1 MKPANRPKLFSRGEW
16 PEAQRVAALLRQ
28 ETVGGALLLVAT
40 LAALIWTNSPWQDGY
55 FDLAQSHLDIPA
67 LGIHLSVAHW
77 AADGLLAVF
86 FFVVGL
92 ELKHEFVHGDLRDP
106 AKATVPI
113 VAAACG
119 VATPALFYLLVQWLG
134 GGDSRGWAVPT
145 ATDIAFALAVL
156 AVIGT
161 HLPSALRSFLLTLAV
176 VDDLIAITII
186 AFFFSSDLDLPMLGL
201 ALVPMAAFA
210 LVARSM
216 VEPPRGTSG
225 VTKRG
230 RALWALVPLGV
241 AAWVLVLNSGV
252 HATIAGVVL
261 GLLIPASRPPGGH
274 SLGERLE
281 HRIRPL
287 SAGFCVPVFAFF
299 AAGVSFVGG
308 DLVAALTDPITIGVI
323 VGLVAGKVVG
333 IFASTYLLAR
343 FTRAELDDDLAW
355 SDLFGLSLLAGV
367 GFTVSLLIGELAF
380 GAGSVADEHVKIGVL
395 AGSLTAALLATAVLR
410 SRNKVYARI
419 HLEETRD
426 DDLDGIPD
434 IYQRGVA
441 PTGEANNRAD
451 RTLG

>member
-1 MKPANRPKLFSRGEW
+1 MSSANRPRLFSRGEW
-16 PEAQRVAALLRQ
+16 PEAERVAALLRQ
-28 ETVGGALLLVAT
+28 ETVGGALLLFAT
-40 LAALIWTNSPWQDGY
+40 VLALLWSNSPWRDGY
-55 FDLAQSHLDIPA
+55 TALADHHLDIAP

-106 AKATVPI
+106 AKATVPV

-119 VATPALFYLLVQWLG
+119 VAVPAIVFTVAQLLLD
-134 GGDSRGWAVPT
+134 GDLRGWAVPT

-186 AFFFSSDLDLPMLGL
+186 AVFFSSDLDLPMLAL
-201 ALVPMAAFA
+201 AVLPVAAFGW
-210 LVARSM
+210 VSRTRSH
-216 VEPPRGTSG
+216 PWW
-225 VTKRG
+225 
-230 RALWALVPLGV
+230 LLLPLGV
-241 AAWVLVLNSGV
+241 ATWVLVLNSGV

-261 GLLIPASRPPGGH
+261 GLVVPATRAPGGH

-308 DLVAALTDPITIGVI
+308 DLAKAFTDPITIGV
-323 VGLVAGKVVG
+323 VAGLVLGKLVG
-333 IFASTYLLAR
+333 IFGSTFLMAR
-343 FTRAELDDDLAW
+343 FTRAELDDDIAW

-380 GAGSVADEHVKIGVL
+380 GAGSIADEHVKIGVL
-395 AGSLTAALLATAVLR
+395 IGSLIAALLATIVLR

-419 HLEETRD
+419 HDDETRD

-434 IYQRGVA
+434 VYQRGPGRGGA
-441 PTGEANNRAD
+441 ATTDGN

>member
-1 MKPANRPKLFSRGEW
+1 MSSANRPRLFSRGEW
-16 PEAQRVAALLRQ
+16 PEAERVAALLRQ
-28 ETVGGALLLVAT
+28 ETVGGALLLFAT
-40 LAALIWTNSPWQDGY
+40 VLALLWSNSPWRDGY
-55 FDLAQSHLDIPA
+55 TALADHHLDIAP

-106 AKATVPI
+106 AKATVPV

-119 VATPALFYLLVQWLG
+119 VAVPAIVFTVAQLLLD
-134 GGDSRGWAVPT
+134 GDLRGWAVPT

-186 AFFFSSDLDLPMLGL
+186 AVFFSSDLDLPMLAL
-201 ALVPMAAFA
+201 AVLPVAAFGW
-210 LVARSM
+210 VSRTRSH
-216 VEPPRGTSG
+216 PWW
-225 VTKRG
+225 
-230 RALWALVPLGV
+230 LLLPLGV
-241 AAWVLVLNSGV
+241 ATWVLVLNSGV

-261 GLLIPASRPPGGH
+261 GLVVPASRAPGGH

-308 DLVAALTDPITIGVI
+308 DLAKAFTDPITIGV
-323 VGLVAGKVVG
+323 VAGLVLGKLVG
-333 IFASTYLLAR
+333 IFGSTFLMAR
-343 FTRAELDDDLAW
+343 FTRAELDDDIAW

-380 GAGSVADEHVKIGVL
+380 GAGSIADEHVKIGVL
-395 AGSLTAALLATAVLR
+395 IGSLIAALLATIVLR

-419 HLEETRD
+419 HDDETRD

-434 IYQRGVA
+434 VYQRGPGRGGA
-441 PTGEANNRAD
+441 ATTDGN

>member
-1 MKPANRPKLFSRGEW
+1 MSSANRPRLFSRGEW
-16 PEAQRVAALLRQ
+16 PEAERVAALLRQ
-28 ETVGGALLLVAT
+28 ETVGGALLLFAT
-40 LAALIWTNSPWQDGY
+40 VLALLWSNSPWRDGY
-55 FDLAQSHLDIPA
+55 TALADHHLDIAP

-106 AKATVPI
+106 AKATVPV

-119 VATPALFYLLVQWLG
+119 VAVPAIVFTVAQLLLD
-134 GGDSRGWAVPT
+134 GDLRGWAVPT

-186 AFFFSSDLDLPMLGL
+186 AVFFSSDLDLPMLAL
-201 ALVPMAAFA
+201 AVLPVAAFGW
-210 LVARSM
+210 VSRTRSH
-216 VEPPRGTSG
+216 PWW
-225 VTKRG
+225 
-230 RALWALVPLGV
+230 LLLPLGV
-241 AAWVLVLNSGV
+241 ATWVLVLNSGV

-261 GLLIPASRPPGGH
+261 GLVVPATRAPGGH

-308 DLVAALTDPITIGVI
+308 DLAKAFTDPITIGV
-323 VGLVAGKVVG
+323 VAGLVLGKLVG
-333 IFASTYLLAR
+333 IFGSTFLMAR
-343 FTRAELDDDLAW
+343 FTRAELDDDIAW

-380 GAGSVADEHVKIGVL
+380 GAGSIADEHVKIGVL
-395 AGSLTAALLATAVLR
+395 IGSLIAALLAAIVLR

-419 HLEETRD
+419 HDDETRD

-434 IYQRGVA
+434 VYQRGPGRGGA
-441 PTGEANNRAD
+441 ATTDGN

>member
-1 MKPANRPKLFSRGEW
+1 MSSANRPRLFSRGEW
-16 PEAQRVAALLRQ
+16 PEAERVAALLRQ

-40 LAALIWTNSPWQDGY
+40 VLALLWSNSPWRDGY
-55 FDLAQSHLDIPA
+55 TALADHHLDIAP

-106 AKATVPI
+106 AKATVPV

-119 VATPALFYLLVQWLG
+119 VAVPAIVFTVAQLMLD
-134 GGDSRGWAVPT
+134 GDLRGWAVPT

-186 AFFFSSDLDLPMLGL
+186 AVFFSSDLDLPMLAL
-201 ALVPMAAFA
+201 AVLPVAAFGW
-210 LVARSM
+210 VSRTRSH
-216 VEPPRGTSG
+216 PWW
-225 VTKRG
+225 
-230 RALWALVPLGV
+230 LLLPLGV
-241 AAWVLVLNSGV
+241 ATWVLVLNSGV

-261 GLLIPASRPPGGH
+261 GLVVPASRAPGGH

-308 DLVAALTDPITIGVI
+308 DLAKAFTDPITIGV
-323 VGLVAGKVVG
+323 VAGLVLGKLVG
-333 IFASTYLLAR
+333 IFGSTFLIAR
-343 FTRAELDDDLAW
+343 FTRAELDDDIAW

-380 GAGSVADEHVKIGVL
+380 GAGSIADEHVKIGVL
-395 AGSLTAALLATAVLR
+395 IGSLIAALLATIVLR

-419 HLEETRD
+419 HDDETRD

-434 IYQRGVA
+434 VYQRGPGRGGA
-441 PTGEANNRAD
+441 ATTDGN

>member
-1 MKPANRPKLFSRGEW
+1 MSSANRPRLFSRGEW
-16 PEAQRVAALLRQ
+16 PEAERVAALLRQ
-28 ETVGGALLLVAT
+28 ETVGGALLLFAT
-40 LAALIWTNSPWQDGY
+40 VLALLWSNSPWRDGY
-55 FDLAQSHLDIPA
+55 TALADHHLDIAP

-106 AKATVPI
+106 AKATVPV

-119 VATPALFYLLVQWLG
+119 VAVPAIVFTVAQLLLD
-134 GGDSRGWAVPT
+134 GDLRGWAVPT

-186 AFFFSSDLDLPMLGL
+186 AVFFSSDLDLPMLAL
-201 ALVPMAAFA
+201 AVLPVAAFGW
-210 LVARSM
+210 VSRTRSH
-216 VEPPRGTSG
+216 PWW
-225 VTKRG
+225 
-230 RALWALVPLGV
+230 LLLPLGV
-241 AAWVLVLNSGV
+241 ATWVLVLNSGV

-261 GLLIPASRPPGGH
+261 GLVVPATRAPGGH

-308 DLVAALTDPITIGVI
+308 DLAKAFTDPITIGV
-323 VGLVAGKVVG
+323 VAGLVLGKLVG
-333 IFASTYLLAR
+333 IFGSTFLIAR
-343 FTRAELDDDLAW
+343 FTRAELDDDIAW

-380 GAGSVADEHVKIGVL
+380 GAGSIADEHVKIGVL
-395 AGSLTAALLATAVLR
+395 IGSLIAALLATIVLR

-419 HLEETRD
+419 HDDETRD

-434 IYQRGVA
+434 VYQRGPGRGGA
-441 PTGEANNRAD
+441 ATTDGN

>member
-1 MKPANRPKLFSRGEW
+1 MSSANRPRLFSRGEW
-16 PEAQRVAALLRQ
+16 PEAERVAALLRQ
-28 ETVGGALLLVAT
+28 ETVGGALLLFAT
-40 LAALIWTNSPWQDGY
+40 VLALLWSNSPWRDGY
-55 FDLAQSHLDIPA
+55 TALADHHLDIAP

-106 AKATVPI
+106 AKATVPV

-119 VATPALFYLLVQWLG
+119 VAVPAIVFTVAQLLLD
-134 GGDSRGWAVPT
+134 GDLRGWAVPT

-186 AFFFSSDLDLPMLGL
+186 AVFFSSDLDLPMLAL
-201 ALVPMAAFA
+201 AVLPVAAFGW
-210 LVARSM
+210 VSRTRSH
-216 VEPPRGTSG
+216 PWW
-225 VTKRG
+225 
-230 RALWALVPLGV
+230 LLLPLGV
-241 AAWVLVLNSGV
+241 ATWVLVLNSGV

-261 GLLIPASRPPGGH
+261 GLVVPATRAPGGH

-308 DLVAALTDPITIGVI
+308 DLAKAFTDPITIGV
-323 VGLVAGKVVG
+323 VAGLVLGKLVG
-333 IFASTYLLAR
+333 IFGSTFLMAR
-343 FTRAELDDDLAW
+343 FTRAELDDDIAW

-380 GAGSVADEHVKIGVL
+380 GARSIADEHVKIGVL
-395 AGSLTAALLATAVLR
+395 IGSLIAALLATIVLR

-419 HLEETRD
+419 HDDETRD

-434 IYQRGVA
+434 VYQRGPGRGGA
-441 PTGEANNRAD
+441 ATTDGN

>member
-1 MKPANRPKLFSRGEW
+1 MSSANRPRLFSRGEW
-16 PEAQRVAALLRQ
+16 PEAERVAALLRQ
-28 ETVGGALLLVAT
+28 ETVGGALLLFAT
-40 LAALIWTNSPWQDGY
+40 VLALLWSNSPWRDGY
-55 FDLAQSHLDIPA
+55 TALADHHLDIAP

-106 AKATVPI
+106 ARATVPV

-119 VATPALFYLLVQWLG
+119 VAVPAIVFTVAQLLLD
-134 GGDSRGWAVPT
+134 GDLRGWAVPT

-186 AFFFSSDLDLPMLGL
+186 AVFFSSDLDLPMLAL
-201 ALVPMAAFA
+201 AVLPVAAFGW
-210 LVARSM
+210 VSRTRSH
-216 VEPPRGTSG
+216 PWW
-225 VTKRG
+225 
-230 RALWALVPLGV
+230 LLLPLGV
-241 AAWVLVLNSGV
+241 ATWVLVLNSGV

-261 GLLIPASRPPGGH
+261 GLVVPATRAPGGH

-308 DLVAALTDPITIGVI
+308 DLAKAFTDPITIGV
-323 VGLVAGKVVG
+323 VAGLVLGKLVG
-333 IFASTYLLAR
+333 IFGSTFLMAR
-343 FTRAELDDDLAW
+343 FTRAELDDDIAW

-380 GAGSVADEHVKIGVL
+380 GARSIADEHVKIGVL
-395 AGSLTAALLATAVLR
+395 IGSLIAALLATIVLR

-419 HLEETRD
+419 HDDETRD

-434 IYQRGVA
+434 VYQRGPGRGGA
-441 PTGEANNRAD
+441 ATTDGN